1 MKTFITLIL
10 GAIIY
15 ISYKYN
21 YWEFLIALGVA
32 IAFFTIVGFIY
43 WIIYSNKQG
52 LKQIQADTKT
62 LKKLK

>member
-21 YWEFLIALGVA
+21 YWEFLIALGFA